1 MKAAAAFLITAWLAA
16 CSAPVERKTGIEGPI
31 TVGKLALVAAPA
43 PALEP
48 DRVQELLVGL
58 AQRLHKRYGM
68 PVLAGRSLNDAVW
81 AGLDD
86 SGQTACREFDDQL
99 NRAQKALAELRVG
112 SSLEAT
118 VAAIERLD
126 RCGPELESPQ
136 RLIALVLLRAR
147 SLLLR
152 ERRDEAMA
160 AFRWAVALEPERVID
175 SSGFTPRQRE
185 ALQITRR
192 QVLSAEP
199 AAMRID
205 SEPPGATIWI
215 DGRQR
220 GTTPDEAIRL
230 YPGRHFIR
238 LQLTGHGAWTRAL
251 PDGVPPPRIKAW
263 LFPTPEGQA
272 PEALLA
278 AVRGQAPLDAAARSQ
293 ARAAASR
300 LEADGLLLVRLA
312 EAESGLQL
320 AGLLYL
326 PEADAHSE
334 WRAFELG
341 AGGRRIAKGLGR
353 VVQGFG
359 ELRRR

>member
-1 MKAAAAFLITAWLAA
+1 MRPAAALLAVICLAA
-16 CSAPVERKTGIEGPI
+16 CSAPVERKAGIEGPVAI
-31 TVGKLALVAAPA
+31 GKLALVSAPA

-48 DRVQELLVGL
+48 DRVQALLVGL

-86 SGQTACREFDDQL
+86 SGPTACRALETELQ
-99 NRAQKALAELRVG
+99 RARKALAELRVG

-118 VAAIERLD
+118 AAALDRLD

-147 SLLLR
+147 GLLLR
-152 ERRDEAMA
+152 ERHDQAMA
-160 AFRWAVALEPERVID
+160 AFRWAVALDPERVID
-175 SSGFTPRQRE
+175 TSGFTPRQHE
-185 ALQITRR
+185 ALQTARR

-199 AAMRID
+199 AAVHIE

-215 DGRQR
+215 DGRRR

-238 LQLTGHGAWTRAL
+238 LQLAGHGAWTRAL

-263 LFPTPEGQA
+263 LFPTPEGEA

-278 AVRGQAPLDAAARSQ
+278 AVRGQAPLDATARSQ
-293 ARAAASR
+293 ARAAATR

-312 EAESGLQL
+312 EAESGLAL

-326 PEADAHSE
+326 PAADAHSE

-341 AGGRRIAKGLGR
+341 SGGRRTAKGIGR
-353 VVQGFG
+353 VVRGFG

>member
-1 MKAAAAFLITAWLAA
+1 MRPTAALLAA
-16 CSAPVERKTGIEGPI
+16 VCLAGCSAAVERKIGIEGPAAV
-31 TVGKLALVAAPA
+31 TTLALVSAPA

-58 AQRLHKRYGM
+58 AQRLHKRYDM

-86 SGQTACREFDDQL
+86 SGPTACRELEAQL
-99 NRAQKALAELRVG
+99 KRAQKALAELRVG

-118 VAAIERLD
+118 AAAGERLD
-126 RCGPELESPQ
+126 RCGPELESPE
-136 RLIALVLLRAR
+136 RLIDLALLRAR

-152 ERRDEAMA
+152 ERHDEAMA
-160 AFRWAVALEPERVID
+160 AFRWVVALDPERVID

-185 ALQITRR
+185 ALQTARR

-205 SEPPGATIWI
+205 SEPPGAIIWI
-215 DGRQR
+215 DGRRR
-220 GTTPDEAIRL
+220 GSTPDETIRL

-238 LQLTGHGAWTRAL
+238 LQLAGHGAWTRAL

-263 LFPTPEGQA
+263 LFPTPEGEA
-272 PEALLA
+272 PAALLA
-278 AVRGQAPLDAAARSQ
+278 AVREQAPLDASARSQ
-293 ARAAASR
+293 ARTAASR

-312 EAESGLQL
+312 ATESGLQL

-334 WRAFELG
+334 WREFELG
-341 AGGRRIAKGLGR
+341 AGGRQIAKGIGR
-353 VVQGFG
+353 VVRGFG